1 MALKH
6 DRDPSNQGE
15 DEFPSGASMGQTER
29 DGGFEIGAVADGAA
43 IRIVLKQATLNYDVS
58 DPLKSALK
66 EHVSRY
72 LDEGYR
78 NFVLHLG
85 AVSMIDSCGVGVLI
99 ALHHQVTAA
108 GGVLACSDATP
119 FVVKVLKMMRLDR
132 FLQLFSSEEKAL
144 KAVADV
150 A

>member
-1 MALKH
+1 
-6 DRDPSNQGE
+6 
-15 DEFPSGASMGQTER
+15 MGPTER
-29 DGGFEIGAVADGAA
+29 DAGFEIGTVCSGAA
-43 IRIVLKQATLNYDVS
+43 VRIALKQATLNYDVS

-66 EHVSRY
+66 DHVTRY

-78 NFVLHLG
+78 NFLLQLG
-85 AVSMIDSCGVGVLI
+85 TVSMIDSCGVGVLI

-119 FVVKVLKMMRLDR
+119 FVMKVLKMMRLDK
-132 FLQLFSSEEKAL
+132 FLQLFPNEEKAL

>member
-1 MALKH
+1 
-6 DRDPSNQGE
+6 
-15 DEFPSGASMGQTER
+15 MGQTER
-29 DGGFEIGAVADGAA
+29 DSGFEIGAVRDGAA
-43 IRIVLKQATLNYDVS
+43 IRIALKQTTLNYDVS

-78 NFVLHLG
+78 NFVLQLG

-119 FVVKVLKMMRLDR
+119 FVVKVLKMMRLDK
-132 FLQLFSSEEKAL
+132 FLQMFANEEKAL